1 MEETATT
8 SFSAIQGRLL
18 SNVHPLTI
26 SLAALRISAVSSTS
40 AGGLPAPAPIPLFP
54 EERTAVTSFPA
65 YPAVHPP
72 RFLHIL

>member
-26 SLAALRISAVSSTS
+26 SLAALRISALFPYPSF
-40 AGGLPAPAPIPLFP
+40 PAPAPIPLFP
-54 EERTAVTSFPA
+54 EERTAVTTPG
-65 YPAVHPP
+65 PP
-72 RFLHIL
+72 VATKR

>member
-40 AGGLPAPAPIPLFP
+40 AGGLPAPAPIPHFP
-54 EERTAVTSFPA
+54 EERTAVTTPG
-65 YPAVHPP
+65 PP
-72 RFLHIL
+72 VATKR